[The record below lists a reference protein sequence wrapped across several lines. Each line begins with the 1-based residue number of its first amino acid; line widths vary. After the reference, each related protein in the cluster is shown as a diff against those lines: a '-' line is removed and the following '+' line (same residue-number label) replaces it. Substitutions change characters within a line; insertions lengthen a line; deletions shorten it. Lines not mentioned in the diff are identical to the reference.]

1 MMESALHITTNV
13 LPGNRIEVQLPEG
26 SEGQKVDLFIVLQ
39 TPSPAPDT
47 QTINRQ
53 LQQSTAALA
62 RIRSR
67 PRVDPQ
73 DFGLP
78 DSTDL
83 IREDRD
89 R

>member
-1 MMESALHITTNV
+1 MNKEPNPNPELATHCVANLQKLSA
-13 LPGNRIEVQLPEG
+13 E
-26 SEGQKVDLFIVLQ
+26 
-39 TPSPAPDT
+39 
-47 QTINRQ
+47 
-53 LQQSTAALA
+53 ALA

-67 PRVDPQ
+67 PRVNPT

-83 IREDRD
+83 VREDRD

>member
-1 MMESALHITTNV
+1 MKNKGQPPNDELATQCVANLQKSSA
-13 LPGNRIEVQLPEG
+13 E
-26 SEGQKVDLFIVLQ
+26 
-39 TPSPAPDT
+39 
-47 QTINRQ
+47 
-53 LQQSTAALA
+53 ALA

-67 PRVDPQ
+67 PRVNPT

-83 IREDRD
+83 IRGDRD

>member
-1 MMESALHITTNV
+1 MKYKD
-13 LPGNRIEVQLPEG
+13 QLPNDELATHCVANL
-26 SEGQKVDLFIVLQ
+26 QK
-39 TPSPAPDT
+39 
-47 QTINRQ
+47 
-53 LQQSTAALA
+53 STAETLA

-67 PRVDPQ
+67 PRVNPT

-83 IREDRD
+83 IRGDRD

>member
-1 MMESALHITTNV
+1 MKHK
-13 LPGNRIEVQLPEG
+13 
-26 SEGQKVDLFIVLQ
+26 GQPPNDELATHCMANLQ
-39 TPSPAPDT
+39 KSNAE
-47 QTINRQ
+47 
-53 LQQSTAALA
+53 ALA

-67 PRVDPQ
+67 PRDNLA

-83 IREDRD
+83 IREDRN